1 MTGSAQCGMTSIIHR
16 FNRKEFIAEEDLL
29 PRTDHYIFDYVG
41 NDEKKVIMRVFEKNT
56 EYH

>member
-1 MTGSAQCGMTSIIHR
+1 MTSIIHR

-29 PRTDHYIFDYVG
+29 PRTDHYMFDYVY
-41 NDEKKVIMRVFEKNT
+41 NDEKKVVMRVFEKNT